1 MAREVTDFNGII
13 IYRQDYR
20 ERDLLVKMLTDK
32 IGPAMFFVKGA
43 KKRGFRLAADILPFT
58 HGSYIGSLADD
69 GLSFINVASE
79 THQYRNIVADISKN
93 AYATYILSL
102 VDHAFPDGRSIGGW
116 FGQVAAALERIDQ
129 GVDEQVVANV
139 IEIQLLVMFGIAPNW
154 DQCVVCGQDQGLLDF
169 SEESGGMLCSRH
181 WYLDPHRMHLDRRT
195 VYFLQRLAHA
205 NLQKVRKIS
214 INPVTKR
221 RIQAVIDTI
230 YNDQVGLKL
239 KSKHFIDEMHRWEQ
253 KMGNLSSKD

>member
-102 VDHAFPDGRSIGGW
+102 VDHAFPDGRNIGGW
-116 FGQVAAALERIDQ
+116 FGQVTAALERIDQ
-129 GVDEQVVANV
+129 GVDEQVVANI
-139 IEIQLLVMFGIAPNW
+139 IEIQ
-154 DQCVVCGQDQGLLDF
+154 
-169 SEESGGMLCSRH
+169 
-181 WYLDPHRMHLDRRT
+181 
-195 VYFLQRLAHA
+195 
-205 NLQKVRKIS
+205 
-214 INPVTKR
+214 
-221 RIQAVIDTI
+221 
-230 YNDQVGLKL
+230 
-239 KSKHFIDEMHRWEQ
+239 
-253 KMGNLSSKD
+253 